1 MATTRSKS
9 SSSEKV
15 NRDGDYVPLTL
26 VKELMKTQELTMK
39 SFFTSFV
46 ENTNKRI
53 DKLTEEVQGII
64 ASLEFTQAELK
75 DLKKASS
82 QLAETTNKH
91 HKDVECAVG
100 RSDKN
105 IDEIR
110 EKIKELENK
119 TGDIENR
126 TRRNNL
132 CFDGIKEG
140 VKESYSESERKI
152 RDLLSSKFS
161 ISTDEFSIER
171 AHRMGRSESASK
183 HRQIVTKF
191 QNLKTKEAILKNKK
205 YLKGTNMFVRED
217 FSEKI
222 LAKRKE
228 LLPKMH
234 EERRKGNFAFLRYDK
249 LVTYP
254 RRDRDFTGPASPY
267 SPFVPAGRGRG
278 SGRGSPLRP
287 GKDWECP
294 HTVDNS

>member
-1 MATTRSKS
+1 
-9 SSSEKV
+9 
-15 NRDGDYVPLTL
+15 
-26 VKELMKTQELTMK
+26 MKTQELTMK
-39 SFFTSFV
+39 SFFASFV

-75 DLKKASS
+75 DLKKTSS
-82 QLAETTNKH
+82 QLAETTDKH
-91 HKDVECAVG
+91 HKAVECAVG

-119 TGDIENR
+119 TDDIENR

-132 CFDGIKEG
+132 CFDGINEG
-140 VKESYSESERKI
+140 VKESWSESERKI

-161 ISTDEFSIER
+161 ISTDELSIER
-171 AHRMGRSESASK
+171 AHRVGRSESVSK
-183 HRQIVTKF
+183 PRPIVAKF
-191 QNLKTKEAILKNKK
+191 QNFKTKEAILKNKK
-205 YLKGTNMFVRED
+205 CLKGTNIFVRKD

-222 LAKRKE
+222 LA
-228 LLPKMH
+228 KMH
-234 EERRKGNFAFLRYDK
+234 EERRKGNIAFLRYDK

-254 RRDRDFTGPASPY
+254 RRDRDFTGPAPPY

-278 SGRGSPLRP
+278 SGRASQPRP
-287 GKDWECP
+287 GKIGNVHILWTT
-294 HTVDNS
+294 HNIRL